1 MSNKFSLQSILDYR
15 HSKVEALEVE
25 LSQINHALQQ
35 AQSVLQGLTFRHGYL
50 LESLGKQQL
59 GDVDLTQLAQVRTNI
74 QLVER
79 QIARQQ
85 TQISALAEKVA
96 AKRAEVVLA
105 KQDEEALNTLKR
117 KENERVQAQL
127 RQQED
132 RQQDDAYIAQ
142 SWRAAQFALYR

>member
-1 MSNKFSLQSILDYR
+1 MTPKFSLQSILDYR

-25 LSQINHALQQ
+25 LSQLNHGLQQ
-35 AQSVLQGLTFRHGYL
+35 AQSVLQGLIFRHSHL

-59 GDVDLTQLAQVRTNI
+59 GDVDLNQLTQVRTNL

-79 QIARQQ
+79 QIVRQQ
-85 TQISALAEKVA
+85 AQVATLAEKVA
-96 AKRAEVVLA
+96 AKRAEVVQA

-117 KENERVQAQL
+117 KENERIQAQL

-142 SWRAAQFALYR
+142 SWRATQFALYR

>member
-1 MSNKFSLQSILDYR
+1 MPNKFSLQSILDYR
-15 HSKVEALEVE
+15 HSKVEGLEVE

-35 AQSVLQGLTFRHGYL
+35 AQSVLQGLTFRHGHL

-59 GDVDLTQLAQVRTNI
+59 GEVDLTQLTQTRANL

-79 QIARQQ
+79 QITRQQ
-85 TQISALAEKVA
+85 AQIATLAEKVA
-96 AKRAEVVLA
+96 AKRAEIVLA
-105 KQDEEALNTLKR
+105 KQDEEALTTLKR

-142 SWRAAQFALYR
+142 GWRTTQFALYR